1 MTVSERRWL
10 IIVTVLEGIF
20 PALCHF
26 FPKVFSYTLMV
37 FLLPIGMV
45 VSYLVFFGL
54 ERFFERD
61 LSVYVVF
68 QAEMAIGLWIF
79 YCIIGSF
86 YSEYDLS
93 RELWEGAM
101 AILVALT
108 LIIND
113 TIFGVILFVIG
124 KIYGLESAASRK
136 RREEEEARERNA
148 GPYGNSWTDEEKMYW
163 EELEKRQRERFKQR
177 DKFRQRNNFGQR
189 GTGWGSPSWNQ
200 SDFERRY
207 EEIRREPPPPKFL
220 FENTLYFKS
229 ISSLEEVRPRYLSLM
244 KKYHPDMPGGSKEIA
259 QEIQSE
265 YDKICEENGL

>member
-20 PALCHF
+20 PVLCHF

-54 ERFFERD
+54 ESFFERD

-68 QAEMAIGLWIF
+68 QVKVAIGLWIF
-79 YCIIGSF
+79 YCVIGPF
-86 YSEYDLS
+86 YVEYNLS
-93 RELWEGAM
+93 LELWEGAM
-101 AILVALT
+101 AILVAFT
-108 LIIND
+108 LVVND

-124 KIYGLESAASRK
+124 KLYGLESAASKK
-136 RREEEEARERNA
+136 RREEEAAHGKNA
-148 GPYGNSWTDEEKMYW
+148 GPYGTFWTDEEKMYW
-163 EELEKRQRERFKQR
+163 EELEKKQREQ
-177 DKFRQRNNFGQR
+177 FRQRNKFRQR
-189 GTGWGSPSWNQ
+189 GTGWGNPSWNQ
-200 SDFERRY
+200 SDFKQRHK
-207 EEIRREPPPPKFL
+207 EIWREPPPPRFL
-220 FENTLYFKS
+220 FENTFYFKS

-265 YDKICEENGL
+265 YDKIREQNGL